1 MPTESKTSARR
12 LTYAERKLQA
22 LELRKGGATFQ
33 QIGDALGISKQN
45 AHKHVMTALTAMNE
59 QIAEEASVMRTLE
72 LERLDKLWFAMYRQ
86 ATQGNQ
92 GAVDRCIRIMER
104 RAKLL
109 GLDAPTR
116 TELSTK
122 DDKPIIIRL
131 VNDDDD

>member
-1 MPTESKTSARR
+1 
-12 LTYAERKLQA
+12 
-22 LELRKGGATFQ
+22 
-33 QIGDALGISKQN
+33 
-45 AHKHVMTALTAMNE
+45 
-59 QIAEEASVMRTLE
+59 MRTLE

-109 GLDAPTR
+109 GLDAPTK

-122 DDKPIIIRL
+122 DDKPISIIEVILPRG
-131 VNDDDD
+131 DDAENT